1 MGCDLVTFEV
11 SKLLKSFLLTH
22 PVWDVT
28 HLRRENRW
36 LDIIST
42 YTSRVGCDA
51 INVVN
56 LSHTIISTH
65 TSRVGCDDASEPV
78 TFCSAISTHTS
89 RVGCDSIPLC
99 LHSSGTFLLTHPVWD
114 VTITGLNGLTFI
126 LFLLTHPV
134 WDVTRSYLHCRNR
147 SC

>member
-1 MGCDLVTFEV
+1 MPR
-11 SKLLKSFLLTH
+11 SLLRSALPFLLTH

-28 HLRRENRW
+28 LMVITMIRG
-36 LDIIST
+36 T
-42 YTSRVGCDA
+42 V
-51 INVVN
+51 
-56 LSHTIISTH
+56 
-65 TSRVGCDDASEPV
+65 
-78 TFCSAISTHTS
+78 ISTHTS

-134 WDVTRSYLHCRNR
+134 WDVTLGQSPAQPFLG
-147 SC
+147 

>member
-65 TSRVGCDDASEPV
+65 TSRVGCD
-78 TFCSAISTHTS
+78 
-89 RVGCDSIPLC
+89 SIPLC